1 MGQVFVGDIGTII
14 YLETGVDLSA
24 ASELKIR
31 VRKRALGSH
40 NKHLV
45 NWTGEVYN
53 TTQIKYTIVD
63 GDLNY
68 AGVYSLQA
76 YAKLADWEG
85 YGDEVELF
93 VRDLV

>member
-24 ASELKIR
+24 ATTLNIR
-31 VRKRALGSH
+31 VRKRADGSH
-40 NKHLV
+40 NKHLET
-45 NWTGEVYN
+45 WEGEVYN

-63 GDLNY
+63 GDLDV

-76 YAKLADWEG
+76 YAVLADWEG
-85 YGDEVELF
+85 HGDEVELY
-93 VRDLV
+93 VRSLV